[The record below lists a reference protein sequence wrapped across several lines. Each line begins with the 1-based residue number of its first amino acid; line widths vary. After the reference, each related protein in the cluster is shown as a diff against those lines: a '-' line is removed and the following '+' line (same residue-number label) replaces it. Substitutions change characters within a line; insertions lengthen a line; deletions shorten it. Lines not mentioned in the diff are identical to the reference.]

1 MDIQDKLFSDLSLE
15 EVEEMQEKVIAS
27 NNLQLIFDFAIQAQG
42 ADIQKLEDA
51 VIASKNAEYIAK
63 FVIIPGANVEKLI
76 ENTLKYGDKKDFIF
90 IKKNAKGVNLDKVDR
105 AIDAVI
111 SMERKAM
118 EMKKKEQER
127 IMLR

>member
-90 IKKNAKGVNLDKVDR
+90 IKKN
-105 AIDAVI
+105 
-111 SMERKAM
+111 M
-118 EMKKKEQER
+118 
-127 IMLR
+127 